1 MVIKHI
7 NWLDYPLFRASQSLA
22 LCSILANLLY
32 KLQKWN
38 TYMSRSPQKVKCFG
52 HLAFKKTL
60 MPQRVA
66 FAPDDIYPNTYSF
79 MKTRR
84 REAKIKYVHTSYG
97 GQNNALTSTL
107 CNYSVIYLKCKT
119 GVFGMNR
126 PCPCL
131 RGVGFQV

>member
-1 MVIKHI
+1 
-7 NWLDYPLFRASQSLA
+7 
-22 LCSILANLLY
+22 
-32 KLQKWN
+32 
-38 TYMSRSPQKVKCFG
+38 
-52 HLAFKKTL
+52 

-84 REAKIKYVHTSYG
+84 RDAKIKYVHTSYG

-119 GVFGMNR
+119 RVMFGMNCL
-126 PCPCL
+126 CPCL